1 KLISGL
7 GDANQLRAS
16 MEFCALRHMSVA
28 LQRSDVDIFKSV
40 LLELCGKKLGAL
52 LTPEFQFGVSMLIDS
67 MGRLRT
73 RTKFETRLRILRT
86 SWAALEHTEGEKI
99 DLDSPVS
106 PGSPDEKEPE
116 SDDNGPVTA
125 SEKSGERKPRK
136 SLGNAGSVHVPR
148 SFHDMVLFNASV
160 MNMSELQEECDLLCL
175 ALVHYEQVD
184 LNNFKQVMFAS
195 LRSLLPSQWNM
206 EHENEVIVVLPQ
218 APTYKEACAPNFSAS
233 KGMVLVLGRR
243 GAEANNRHAVTRTV
257 I

>member
-1 KLISGL
+1 MEQKGAYLEFFETFKSSAPRSAPMLKRAHTAWEAFGKLIAGL
-7 GDANQLRAS
+7 GDANQLRDS

-28 LQRSDVDIFKSV
+28 LQQSDVDSFKSV

-67 MGRLRT
+67 MGRTMLRT

-99 DLDSPVS
+99 DVDSPVS

-116 SDDNGPVTA
+116 SDDNGPVTV
-125 SEKSGERKPRK
+125 SEKSGERKHRK

-160 MNMSELQEECDLLCL
+160 MNMSENLWFEEMLQSLRALVPNCGNISRLQEECDLLCL
-175 ALVHYEQVD
+175 ALVHFEQAG
-184 LNNFKQVMFAS
+184 FGF
-195 LRSLLPSQWNM
+195 RPS
-206 EHENEVIVVLPQ
+206 
-218 APTYKEACAPNFSAS
+218 
-233 KGMVLVLGRR
+233 
-243 GAEANNRHAVTRTV
+243 
-257 I
+257 